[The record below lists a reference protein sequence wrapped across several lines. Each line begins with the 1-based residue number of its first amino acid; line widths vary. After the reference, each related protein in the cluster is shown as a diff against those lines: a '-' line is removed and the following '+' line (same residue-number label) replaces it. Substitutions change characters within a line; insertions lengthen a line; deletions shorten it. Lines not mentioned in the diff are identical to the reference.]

1 VGWFREWLWGES
13 DTRSDDA
20 VAGRDGERPAPSA
33 TTPSATAPS
42 ASTDRSRAA
51 GTGRD
56 RAGRAGATAVDEPY
70 PGQDFGLPE
79 HGRDSVATLPLRGG
93 QFLLDL
99 VLAGVVAAA
108 IDFPAPPYLSLA
120 VWVVLVWP
128 SVALL
133 GQTPAMVL
141 LGMRVAR
148 VDGALRVGLAWALA
162 RTVSLFFV
170 LPACFVDHDA
180 RGLQDRISRTIVLRT
195 R

>member
-13 DTRSDDA
+13 DTRADDA
-20 VAGRDGERPAPSA
+20 VVGRDGERPAPSA
-33 TTPSATAPS
+33 AVPDRPSGGR
-42 ASTDRSRAA
+42 RSSGGDRAA
-51 GTGRD
+51 GADSPGR
-56 RAGRAGATAVDEPY
+56 GGATAVEEPY

-79 HGRDSVATLPLRGG
+79 HGRDSVATLPLRGA

-99 VLAGVVAAA
+99 VLAGIVAAA

-162 RTVSLFFV
+162 RTASLFFV
-170 LPACFVDHDA
+170 IPAFFVDHDA